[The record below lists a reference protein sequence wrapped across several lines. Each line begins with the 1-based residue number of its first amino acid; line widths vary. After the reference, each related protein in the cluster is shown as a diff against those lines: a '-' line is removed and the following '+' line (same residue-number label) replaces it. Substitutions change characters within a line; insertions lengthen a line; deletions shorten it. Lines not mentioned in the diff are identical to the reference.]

1 MDPPAERA
9 GGILNPVSGM
19 TFYGAHHVVYW
30 LVETL
35 KTGRREA
42 SCNPQNEPK
51 PNRKGSKTMKKLL
64 LSILGLMTLTAV
76 HAQQTVVI
84 ERPGIFTDLANA
96 ATALVTLPVAA
107 ATGIV
112 EGTVE
117 AFRDVVTGSTIVI
130 ATPAPVAVP
139 PRVIVPAPVVTPA
152 PVVVAPSVAAPAPAV
167 VVAPSVAAPAVVPST
182 TIITRYGDGSV
193 TTVTRQASAYELG
206 PNVVVPVDPAHRVG
220 TSPHVNPYVF
230 RYR

>member
-1 MDPPAERA
+1 
-9 GGILNPVSGM
+9 
-19 TFYGAHHVVYW
+19 
-30 LVETL
+30 
-35 KTGRREA
+35 
-42 SCNPQNEPK
+42 
-51 PNRKGSKTMKKLL
+51 MKKLL

-107 ATGIV
+107 AAGIV

-117 AFRDVVTGSTIVI
+117 AVRDTVTGSATVI
-130 ATPAPVAVP
+130 TTPAPVVVQ
-139 PRVIVPAPVVTPA
+139 PRIVVPAPVVAPAPVVVAPRVVTPA
-152 PVVVAPSVAAPAPAV
+152 PVVVAPRVAAPAI
-167 VVAPSVAAPAVVPST
+167 VPST
-182 TIITRYGDGSV
+182 TVITRYSDGSV

-206 PNVVVPVDPAHRVG
+206 PNVVIPVDPTHRVG

>member
-1 MDPPAERA
+1 
-9 GGILNPVSGM
+9 
-19 TFYGAHHVVYW
+19 
-30 LVETL
+30 
-35 KTGRREA
+35 
-42 SCNPQNEPK
+42 
-51 PNRKGSKTMKKLL
+51 MKKLL

-107 ATGIV
+107 AAGIV

-117 AFRDVVTGSTIVI
+117 AVRATVTGSASVI
-130 ATPAPVAVP
+130 TPPAPVVVQ
-139 PRVIVPAPVVTPA
+139 PRIVVPAPVVAPAPVVVAPRVVTPA
-152 PVVVAPSVAAPAPAV
+152 PVVVAPRVVTPAPVVVTPRVAAPAI
-167 VVAPSVAAPAVVPST
+167 VPST
-182 TIITRYGDGSV
+182 TVITRYSDGSV

-206 PNVVVPVDPAHRVG
+206 PNVVIPVDPTHRVG